1 MLHKDLHLV
10 SRHER
15 NKSNTQH
22 NLMSGNNPSQ
32 IPQDYNSRMNA
43 HYEMANIES

>member
-15 NKSNTQH
+15 NKSNTN

-32 IPQDYNSRMNA
+32 IPQDFNSRINA
-43 HYEMANIES
+43 HYEMANLES